1 MLIIRAKRAS
11 YRLREVIIQS
21 ETINAPNRRK
31 LVFVRIG
38 AFFIDGGDLCAEH
51 AVIASSLAAGVLVR
65 IDIDRCFQG
74 LCRNDLR

>member
-1 MLIIRAKRAS
+1 VAGKVLIIRAKRAS

-38 AFFIDGGDLCAEH
+38 AFFIDGGDLCVEH
-51 AVIASSLAAGVLVR
+51 AGYRLTGEFS
-65 IDIDRCFQG
+65 
-74 LCRNDLR
+74 CRKISKEDNIW

>member
-38 AFFIDGGDLCAEH
+38 AFFIDGGDLRGACRL
-51 AVIASSLAAGVLVR
+51 SFNRR
-65 IDIDRCFQG
+65 IF
-74 LCRNDLR
+74 LP